1 MRTCAITCL
10 LCFIVLRGGD
20 SELKDEVTEM
30 TLSGLGSYFL
40 LRWGGRSDAEG
51 EGRKRGVF
59 DVRRGCMNEVL
70 AVGG

>member
-30 TLSGLGSYFL
+30 TLSGLGS
-40 LRWGGRSDAEG
+40 
-51 EGRKRGVF
+51 
-59 DVRRGCMNEVL
+59 
-70 AVGG
+70 